1 MNDFSQRIA
10 QLSPAQLETLRQRLQ
25 TKEAA
30 IETAEGKITPR
41 RQHSNVSP
49 QSFAQQRLWI
59 LDKLRPGNPAYNIPT
74 PMRFLGKL
82 EIGILERVF
91 DEIVRRHESLR
102 THFAAAA
109 EGPVQIVEPASHFVL
124 EVIDLSHLPADERE
138 QEARRLGNQDTQQPF
153 DLSRAPLW
161 RTRLLRLSETDH
173 ILLFIAHHIVT
184 DAWSLSVLLKEIL
197 EIYKAFAAGQVS
209 PLAELPI
216 QYADYAVW
224 QREWLQGEVLE
235 RQLAYWKENLD
246 GAPVLLELPADR
258 VRPPVQ
264 TFAGTRIVL
273 HFGRE
278 LSEALVELTRRQGV
292 TLFMTLLS
300 AFKVLLHRYSRQT
313 DIVVGSPVAN
323 RKGTEVE
330 KLIGFF
336 VNTVAI
342 RTDLSGNPRFSD
354 FLKQVREAS
363 LAAFSHQ
370 DVPFER
376 VVEELT
382 PERNLSHSPL
392 FQAVFALQNIRVEP
406 WELPGLKLSSI
417 ELDSGH
423 SKFDIA
429 LTLVNSDE
437 GIWGRVEYN
446 TDLFAEQTIRR
457 MMVHLQELL
466 NGVCVAPDQRV
477 LAIPML
483 PAEEREQISE
493 WNSTAVEY
501 PLACVQEVIEQ
512 QAERTPKAIIVCLE
526 DRRLTYEELNRR
538 ANQLGRY
545 LKRRGVGP
553 EVLVA
558 ILMQRSVEM
567 VVAMLG
573 ILKAGGAYL
582 PLDAGYPAARL
593 RYMLQ
598 DSGAGLILTQGRLI
612 DLVTQATD
620 AQSSMEVIRLDE
632 QWTDIALENDS
643 NLDCEVSA
651 DNLAYLI
658 YTSGSTG
665 TPKGAMLPH
674 RGLTNHMRWIQDVHQ
689 LGTGDAVLQKTPFSF
704 DVSVWEFFWPLMVGA
719 RLVFA
724 KDQAD
729 LDTDYLTN
737 LIDEHQITV
746 VYFVAS
752 ALQMFLAT
760 RKSGTCESLRYVFC
774 GGEAMP
780 LHVQRDFFKQF
791 PAVGLHNIYGPTEAT
806 IDVTWWDCEK
816 NSERRSVPIG
826 RPLPNTTIHLL
837 DEELREVPVGVAGEL
852 YVAGANLG
860 RGYWRRPD
868 LTAERF
874 IPNPFASE
882 PGARFYRTGDLAR
895 YLADG
900 AIEFLGRIDHQVKV
914 RGFRI
919 ELGEIDAALGS
930 HPAISEC
937 VTILGEEH
945 ASDKRLV
952 TYIVPANGEVETA
965 ALRSHLLE
973 RLPDYMV
980 PKTFIRLERLPRTPS
995 GKIDRGSLPEAGVSR
1010 RDVALPYSEPR
1021 SELERR
1027 LAQIWCD
1034 VLKVERVGLDDNFFD
1049 LGGHSLLL
1057 IQVHGRLREELG
1069 LQLSA
1074 IDLFKY
1080 PTIGS
1085 LAEHLGDSRTGDA
1098 EEWLVQA
1105 QQRADNRRTAKRVE
1119 SDIAIIGMAGRFPGA
1134 ANIAEFWENL
1144 RNGVESMREFSE
1156 AEMRAA
1162 GVGDELLRQDAYVRR
1177 GTVFEKLEW
1186 FDAEFFGLTPREA
1199 ESMDPQQRLFLEC
1212 AWEVVEDAGYDCT
1225 SYPLPIGMFAGA
1237 ATNSYMF
1244 WLMSNRA
1251 LFRSLGGFQLKL
1263 LNDKDFLTS
1272 RVSYKLGLKG
1282 PSLTVQTACSTSLV
1296 AVHLACQSLLNG
1308 ECSMALAGGVAIVL
1322 PQRSGY
1328 LHQAGGLISPDGYC
1342 RPFDARA
1349 AGIVGGSGVGVVLL
1363 KPLSAALADG
1373 DSIRAVIKG
1382 SAINNDGALK
1392 VGYTAPSVTGQ
1403 AAVIAEAQIVAGVH
1417 PESISYIEA
1426 HGTATSLGDPIEV
1439 AALTQAFRTR
1449 TKSRQFCAIGSVK
1462 SNIGHLDT
1470 AAGVAGLIKTVLAL
1484 EHEELP
1490 ASLHYEQP
1498 NPEIDFAESPF
1509 YVNAQLRDWPRKE
1522 GEPRRAGVSSFGMG
1536 GTNAHL
1542 ILEEAPPVESRAKQD
1557 EAADQWQ
1564 VLLLSARSADSLA
1577 AAQQLLA
1584 THLVQHPEQE
1594 LPDVAY
1600 TLQVGRHHFA
1610 HRAAI
1615 VTRDRSDAA
1624 AALRANDPRTVW
1636 LSVEQSGERPVA
1648 FLFPGIGDHYVN
1660 MAAGIYAA
1668 EETFREEV
1676 DRCCELLKE
1685 HLGSDLREF
1694 FYPAK
1699 AAAAAQNVI
1708 GATPSPGLDLRRM
1721 LNRAPADDDAETKRL
1736 NETLIAQPAVFVI
1749 EYAMARLLMRWGI
1762 KPQAMLGYSIGE
1774 YVAACLSGVLSLED
1788 ALLLVARRAQM
1799 IQTLPTGALFAVPLS
1814 EAGVRDYLSEQ
1825 LWVAAVN
1832 GPALCVLA
1840 GSNEAIKEC
1849 EQKLS
1854 SKDLACR
1861 RLPTSHPFH
1870 SQLLAPIAEQFTN
1883 VVRKV
1888 KLNAPK
1894 IPYISNVTGTWIT
1907 AADVQNEGYWAR
1919 HMCQTVRFADGLEE
1933 LWKEPRRVMLEV
1945 GPGQSLTSL
1954 ALQARPDDKAAE
1966 QVALPSIRN
1975 SYEQQPDMAFLSST
1989 LAKLWLAGVSPDW
2002 SRVHGDRS
2010 RRRVSLPTY
2019 NFDRRYYWL
2028 PQSNGDA
2035 SKPSVRL
2042 EKQPDIE
2049 SWFYLPSWRRTAP
2062 LSLLQTNGVQH
2073 EKQSWLIF
2081 VDAVGLGLQVT
2092 DLLEQEG
2099 HDIVTVDAG
2108 EEFRASSDHAFT
2120 IARTQPDDY
2129 DQLLSNLQE
2138 ANWSFSRIVHFW
2150 TLDAAD
2156 ESLSG
2161 SELFD
2166 QSQAAGFYSL
2176 LYLAQALGRR
2186 GSERVEIAVVSDQIQ
2201 EVTADETLRLEQST
2215 VLGPCKVI
2223 PQEYPE
2229 ISCRSIDIVAPSPGS
2244 KDLEQVARQLAGELL
2259 TEDPAETIAHR
2270 HGYRW
2275 TQDFEP
2281 VQLKTTGVATRL
2293 RDGGTY
2299 LIIGGLGHIGLTLA
2313 EYFARKLPVQLV
2325 LTGRSGLPPRNSWH
2339 DWLDQ
2344 RRDTKTASRI
2354 RKVLELERLGA
2365 SVCVLKANVSDR
2377 SEMRDVVNVTL
2388 ERFGTIDGVVYL
2400 AGMLGGASFSPVPET
2415 TRDQCEPNF
2424 EAKGHG
2430 LYVLEEVL
2438 EGIDLDFCVLFSSL
2452 ASVLGGLGFAAY
2464 TAANAFID
2472 AFVRKHNRASRVP
2485 WVSENWDTWLVGE
2498 EETHAIDFKS
2508 TQSDLNMTPAQA
2520 TAAFQAILSAGALT
2534 QVVVSVGDLR
2544 TRLEKWIKR
2553 QPASNGSASALSIG
2567 ASHPRPG
2574 LRNAF
2579 VAPRGEIEQ
2588 DIAEIWEEVL
2598 GIKMIGIYDNFFELG
2613 GHSLLGTQ
2621 VISRIRKRFQ
2631 EDISVRTFF
2640 TSPTIAEVAEIIV
2653 QRRIE
2658 QVDSATLS
2666 QLISEVKQLAD

>member
-1 MNDFSQRIA
+1 MSDFSQRIA
-10 QLSPAQLETLRQRLQ
+10 QLSPAQLQALRQRL
-25 TKEAA
+25 KRKDAA
-30 IETAEGKITPR
+30 PENGDGKITPR
-41 RQHSNVSP
+41 RQRTNVSP
-49 QSFAQQRLWI
+49 QSFSQQRLWI
-59 LDKLRPGNPAYNIPT
+59 LDKLQSGNPAYNLPT

-82 EIGILERVF
+82 DVVVLERVLN
-91 DEIVRRHESLR
+91 EIVRRHETLR
-102 THFAAAA
+102 TRFDAGT
-109 EGPVQIVEPASHFVL
+109 EGPVQIVEPAAYFEL
-124 EVIDLSHLPADERE
+124 PVIDLSHLAADERE
-138 QEARRLGNQDTQQPF
+138 QEARRLGNQDAQQPF
-153 DLSRAPLW
+153 DLSCAPVWRAQV
-161 RTRLLRLSETDH
+161 LRLSETDH
-173 ILLFIAHHIVT
+173 LLLFIAHHIVT
-184 DAWSLSVLLKEIL
+184 DVWSFTVFLKEIM
-197 EIYKAFAAGQVS
+197 ETYKAFAAGQPA
-209 PLAELPI
+209 PLPELPI

-235 RQLAYWKENLD
+235 RQLAYWKENLA
-246 GAPVLLELPADR
+246 GAPVLLELPTDR

-264 TFAGTRIVL
+264 TFAGTRFSL
-273 HFGRE
+273 QFGKE
-278 LSEALVELTRRQGV
+278 LSEALIELTRRQGV
-292 TLFMTLLS
+292 TLFMTLL
-300 AFKVLLHRYSRQT
+300 ATYKVLLHRYSRQT

-323 RKGTEVE
+323 RKGSDVE

-336 VNTVAI
+336 VNSVAI

-354 FLKQVREAS
+354 YLKQVRKAT

-376 VVEELT
+376 VVEELA

-392 FQAVFALQNIRVEP
+392 FQAAFTFQNVRLQP
-406 WELPGLKLSSI
+406 WEVPGLKLTSI
-417 ELDSGH
+417 DVDSGH
-423 SKFDIA
+423 TKFDFS
-429 LTLVNSDE
+429 LTLVDYDD
-437 GIWGRVEYN
+437 GIWGRVEYS
-446 TDLFAEQTIRR
+446 TDLFTNQTIRR
-457 MMVHLQELL
+457 MLAHLQELMK
-466 NGVCVAPDQRV
+466 GVCAAPEQRV
-477 LAIPML
+477 RAIPML
-483 PAEEREQISE
+483 TVEERRQISE

-501 PLACVQEVIEQ
+501 PRASVHEVIER
-512 QAERTPKAIIVCLE
+512 QAERTPQAIAVCFG
-526 DRRLTYEELNRR
+526 DQRLTYEELNRR
-538 ANQLGRY
+538 ANQLARY
-545 LKRRGVGP
+545 LKQRGVGP

-567 VVAMLG
+567 VVALLG
-573 ILKAGGAYL
+573 ILKAGGAYV

-598 DSGAGLILTQGRLI
+598 DSGSGLILTQGRLL

-620 AQSSMEVIRLDE
+620 AQSSKEVIRLDE
-632 QWTDIALENDS
+632 QWAGIALESDS
-643 NLDCEVSA
+643 NLDCEVTA
-651 DNLAYLI
+651 DNLAYMI

-665 TPKGAMLPH
+665 TPKGAMIPH
-674 RGLTNHMRWIQDVHQ
+674 RGLSNHMRWIQDVHP
-689 LGTGDAVLQKTPFSF
+689 LGAGDAVLQKTPFSF

-719 RLVFA
+719 RLVLA

-729 LDTDYLTN
+729 LDTDYLTG

-752 ALQMFLAT
+752 ALQMFLAG
-760 RKSGTCESLRYVFC
+760 RKPASCESLKYVFC

-780 LHVQRDFFKQF
+780 LHVERDFFKQF
-791 PAVGLHNIYGPTEAT
+791 PAVELHNIYGPTEAT
-806 IDVTWWDCEK
+806 IEVTWWACEK

-837 DEELREVPVGVAGEL
+837 DEELREVPVGVPGEL

-868 LTAERF
+868 LTAEKF
-874 IPNPFASE
+874 IPSPFGSE
-882 PGARFYRTGDLAR
+882 PGARLYRTGDLAR
-895 YLADG
+895 YLGDG

-937 VTILGEEH
+937 VTVLDEEH

-965 ALRSHLLE
+965 TLRGYLHE

-980 PKTFIRLERLPRTPS
+980 PKTFVRLEQLPRSPS
-995 GKIDRGSLPEAGVSR
+995 GKIDRGSLPEPGVSP
-1010 RDVALPYSEPR
+1010 RDVALPYAEPR

-1027 LAQIWCD
+1027 VAQIWRE
-1034 VLKVERVGLDDNFFD
+1034 VLKVEQVGLHDNFFD

-1057 IQVHGRLREELG
+1057 IQVHGRLRDELG

-1080 PTIGS
+1080 PTIAL
-1085 LAEHLGDSRTGDA
+1085 LAEHLGDPRTSEA

-1105 QQRADNRRTAKRVE
+1105 RQRADIRRTAKRAE
-1119 SDIAIIGMAGRFPGA
+1119 SEIAIIGMAGRFPGA
-1134 ANIAEFWENL
+1134 VNLAEFWENL

-1156 AEMRAA
+1156 AEIRAA
-1162 GVGDELLRQDAYVRR
+1162 GVSDEMLRQDRYVRR
-1177 GTVFEKLEW
+1177 GSVFEKPEW

-1199 ESMDPQQRLFLEC
+1199 ESMDPQQRVFLEC
-1212 AWEVVEDAGYDCT
+1212 AWEAVEDAGYDSI

-1237 ATNSYMF
+1237 ATNTYLF
-1244 WLMSNRA
+1244 QLMQSRA
-1251 LFRSLGGFQLKL
+1251 LFRSVGGFQAKL
-1263 LNDKDFLTS
+1263 LNDKDFMTS

-1282 PSLTVQTACSTSLV
+1282 PSLTAQTACSTSLV
-1296 AVHLACQSLLNG
+1296 VVHLACQSLLNG
-1308 ECSMALAGGVAIVL
+1308 ECSMALAGGVAIGL
-1322 PQRSGY
+1322 PQRAGY
-1328 LHQAGGLISPDGYC
+1328 LHQDGGLISPDGHC

-1349 AGIVGGSGVGVVLL
+1349 AGTVGGSGVGVVLL

-1392 VGYTAPSVTGQ
+1392 VGYTAPSVEGQ
-1403 AAVIAEAQIVAGVH
+1403 AAVIAEAEAVASVH

-1439 AALTQAFRTR
+1439 AALTQAFRAQTR
-1449 TKSRQFCAIGSVK
+1449 ARQFCAIGSVK
-1462 SNIGHLDT
+1462 GNIGHLDT

-1498 NPEIDFAESPF
+1498 NPEIDFVESPF
-1509 YVNAQLRDWPRKE
+1509 YVNAQLRNWPRKE

-1536 GTNAHL
+1536 GTNAHV
-1542 ILEEAPPVESRAKQD
+1542 ILEEAPPVQQEKTAA
-1557 EAADQWQ
+1557 AADEWQ

-1577 AAQQLLA
+1577 AARQRLA
-1584 THLVQHPEQE
+1584 THLIEHPEQQ

-1600 TLQVGRHHFA
+1600 TLQAGRHHFA

-1615 VTRDRSDAA
+1615 VSRDRSDAA
-1624 AALRANDPRTVW
+1624 AALRANDPRAVW
-1636 LSVEQSGERPVA
+1636 QSVEQSGERPVA

-1676 DRCCELLKE
+1676 DRCCELLKG

-1694 FYPAK
+1694 FYPAD
-1699 AAAAAQNVI
+1699 AAQNVMA
-1708 GATPSPGLDLRRM
+1708 ATSSTGLDLRRM
-1721 LNRAPADDDAETKRL
+1721 LNRAPADNDAQTTRL

-1749 EYAMARLLMRWGI
+1749 EYALARLLMRWGI

-1799 IQTLPTGALFAVPLS
+1799 IETLPTGALFAVPLS
-1814 EAGVRDYLSEQ
+1814 ETEVRDYLSEQ

-1840 GSNEAIKEC
+1840 GSTEAIKEC

-1861 RLPTSHPFH
+1861 RLPTTHAFH

-1907 AADVQNEGYWAR
+1907 EADVQDKGYWAR
-1919 HMCQTVRFADGLEE
+1919 HMCQTVRFADGVTE

-1954 ALQARPDDKAAE
+1954 ALQTRPDDKAAE
-1966 QVALPSIRN
+1966 QVALPTIRN
-1975 SYEQQPDMAFLSST
+1975 SYEQQPDVSFISGT
-1989 LAKLWLAGVSPDW
+1989 LAKLWLAGVTPNW
-2002 SRVHGDRS
+2002 SQVHGDRP
-2010 RRRVSLPTY
+2010 RRRVPLPTY

-2028 PQSNGDA
+2028 PKSNGDE
-2035 SKPSVRL
+2035 SKPSVQL

-2049 SWFYLPSWRRTAP
+2049 SWFYLPSWRRTTP
-2062 LSLLQTNGVQH
+2062 LTSLQTNSVQH

-2081 VDAVGLGLQVT
+2081 VDDGGLGLRVAA
-2092 DLLEQEG
+2092 LFEQDG
-2099 HDIVTVDAG
+2099 HNVITVNAG
-2108 EEFRASSDHAFT
+2108 EEFCAGSERNFT

-2129 DQLLSNLQE
+2129 DHLLSNLQE

-2156 ESLSG
+2156 ESLTG

-2229 ISCRSIDIVAPSPGS
+2229 ISCRSIDIVVPSRGS
-2244 KDLEQVARQLAGELL
+2244 KDLEQVARQLTGELL

-2275 TQDFEP
+2275 TEDFEA

-2299 LIIGGLGHIGLTLA
+2299 LLIGGLGNIGLTLA

-2325 LTGRSGLPPRNSWH
+2325 LTGRSGLPSRDSWH

-2344 RRDTKTASRI
+2344 RRDTKTAARI

-2377 SEMRDVVNVTL
+2377 SEMREVVNVTL
-2388 ERFGTIDGVVYL
+2388 ERFGRIDGVVYL
-2400 AGMLGGASFSPVPET
+2400 AGLLGGASFSPIPET

-2438 EGIDLDFCVLFSSL
+2438 EGIDPDFCVLFSSL

-2464 TAANAFID
+2464 SAANAFID
-2472 AFVRKHNRASRVP
+2472 AFVRKHNRASRLP

-2498 EETHAIDFKS
+2498 GETHAIDFKS
-2508 TQSDLNMTPAQA
+2508 TQSDLTMTPAQA

-2534 QVVVSVGDLR
+2534 QVVVSVGDLH

-2553 QPASNGSASALSIG
+2553 QPASNGSASIVAVEN
-2567 ASHPRPG
+2567 SHPRPG

-2579 VAPRGEIEQ
+2579 VAPRGETEQ
-2588 DIAEIWEEVL
+2588 GLAEIWQEVL

-2613 GHSLLGTQ
+2613 GHSLLSTQ
-2621 VISRIRKRFQ
+2621 IISRIRKRFQ

-2640 TSPTIAEVAEIIV
+2640 TSPTIAEQAEIIV

-2666 QLISEVKQLAD
+2666 QLISEVRQLAD